1 MSQGA
6 DSVKSILFA
15 LGANSAIA
23 ISKLTAAVI
32 TGSGSMMAES
42 VHSMADSGNQLLLLL
57 GIKHAKRPPSPDYPL
72 GFGKAIYF
80 WSFIVALM
88 LFSMGGLYSIYEGIH
103 KLRHPQLLSYP
114 YVAVGVLLF
123 SIIAESVSMWGCL
136 REVNKERRGRSL
148 MRWFRETRQSEL
160 LVVFGEDLAALLG
173 LSFAMI
179 AVILTMITGNP
190 LYDAVGSIV
199 IGVLLFVIALMIG
212 IEVQALLIGQSVEPE
227 QRTQMLEFLQKRK
240 EIDKVFNLLTLQL
253 GKDVMVAIKAKMAA
267 VDSAEA
273 LVKAINRCEADLKQA
288 FPQVLW
294 LFFEPDL
301 EDYFQTRI
309 NRKE

>member
-1 MSQGA
+1 MSHGA
-6 DSVKSILFA
+6 DAVKSIFFA
-15 LGANSAIA
+15 LGANSVIA
-23 ISKLTAAVI
+23 VSKLAAAAI

-42 VHSMADSGNQLLLLL
+42 VHSMADCGNQLLLLL

-173 LSFAMI
+173 LSFALI
-179 AVILTMITGNP
+179 AVVLTMITGNP
-190 LYDAVGSIV
+190 LYDAAGSIV
-199 IGVLLFVIALMIG
+199 IGALLFVIALMIG

-227 QRTQMLEFLQKRK
+227 QRAQMLEFLQQRK
-240 EIDKVFNLLTLQL
+240 EIDQVFNLLTLQL

-267 VDSAEA
+267 MDSAA
-273 LVKAINRCEADLKQA
+273 DLVKAINRCEADLKQA

-301 EDYFQTRI
+301 ED
-309 NRKE
+309 